1 MQSLEIAAERNEEKD
16 DGKGT
21 SVPEGK
27 QQMKR
32 EQEDDEAGYE

>member
-32 EQEDDEAGYE
+32 EIEDDEVGGE